1 MILIEPF
8 HHYEVLHSLLRMV
21 LATGGSATVITNDFC
36 KEHIQLDNPSTIT
49 WLVAPSTEEV
59 MLQKPIQLQKASTI
73 VFTTI
78 DPYSIFWTW
87 RLPRKKVM
95 AYIHNAHSFFDVL
108 EYSLPS
114 FLYRLRNW
122 SYAVRGDYQRQKEI
136 LAQLTSVLVP
146 DERIADHLRSRII
159 LKNWKK
165 IKTLPFAFPE
175 FTPKIH
181 LNDPIQITV
190 PGTISNQL
198 RDYEILI
205 TCLPKV
211 DQIIKI
217 PVQINLLGR
226 LKETKIRRSFK
237 KLTLKN
243 IQIKLSEDYIS
254 HELFEE
260 QMRVT
265 DFLLLPIRE
274 KMIYKAHYEYRGKSS
289 VSGNIN
295 DLVRYA
301 LPAILPDFYPLD
313 NSLEE
318 WVIRYSDEKKLTD
331 ILIMWISNQAF
342 DDIKRKKSIYFD
354 EYQEK
359 VLASFKELLN

>member
-1 MILIEPF
+1 
-8 HHYEVLHSLLRMV
+8 MV
-21 LATGGSATVITNDFC
+21 LATEGSATVITNEFC
-36 KEHIQLDNPSTIT
+36 KKHIQLDHPSAIT
-49 WLVAPSTEEV
+49 WLVAPNTESVIREEQAR
-59 MLQKPIQLQKASTI
+59 LQKSSTI
-73 VFTTI
+73 IFTTI
-78 DPYSIFWTW
+78 DPYSTFWSW
-87 RLPRKKVM
+87 RLPGKKVM

-114 FLYRLRNW
+114 FFYRLKNW

-136 LAQLTSVLVP
+136 LAKLTNVLVP
-146 DERIADHLRSRII
+146 DESIARHLKSKITVE
-159 LKNWKK
+159 NWKK
-165 IKTLPFAFPE
+165 VKTLPFAFPE
-175 FTPKIH
+175 FNPKVH
-181 LNDPIQITV
+181 LDNPIRITV

-198 RDYEILI
+198 RDYEIILA
-205 TCLPKV
+205 CLPKV

-226 LKETKIRRSFK
+226 LKETKIRRSFE

-254 HELFEE
+254 HELFEQ
-260 QMRVT
+260 QMRAT
-265 DFLLLPIRE
+265 DFLLLPVRE

-301 LPAILPDFYPLD
+301 LPAVLPDFYPLD
-313 NSLEE
+313 DSLEE